1 MKTRVRHASRLLAAA
16 FLAATFLS
24 GAAPAA
30 HAADVWFNSE
40 PSTDLTGEIIA
51 SLERGIAAAAGK
63 PVEFRVN
70 IFSFTEQSIADKM
83 LELAAAHPNL
93 SISIVTDFSQL
104 SAQGGQARRL
114 EAAGLANIDVRY
126 KKDDPYR
133 WDAAAG
139 RAVYDHGQTDGLDHH
154 KGMAT
159 VIDGVP
165 TELVTGSFNWSPT
178 ANDSN
183 YENLMRFHREVPAER
198 ELIRAFAA
206 EQGAMFRNSAVSL
219 SGPEARAYKTW
230 LLAKYAYDNGA
241 GPNPGA
247 MPVPSTG
254 DGIEPITVCPNPSVQ
269 PTLEELVAS
278 VNGAVALTGGD
289 LKADPFVFEA
299 GDLVAINH
307 ATYDELDAIPGVGPV
322 TAARILAFV
331 DTYGPM
337 ETLEDLRRA
346 GIGSA
351 TAEKIAAHAD
361 LRYSEAFFSSKLLG
375 CDRAGTGF
383 AAMNATNTTRVR
395 NANDDKVS
403 VVPGSL
409 PAPAIDLFRRAN
421 PGDTIRIAAYGYS
434 ASSPEY
440 LAMKQAVERGAK
452 VEVILNKA
460 YNESV
465 VAALQTLADANPGRV
480 TVKMFRSRTM
490 HQKFAVVGDDVFNG
504 SSNLNTSSTNK
515 HAEDRFVVKNDPAFS
530 GAFQA
535 EFARLWERATWVV
548 GGGTT

>member
-16 FLAATFLS
+16 FLAASFLS

-30 HAADVWFNSE
+30 QAADVWFNSE

-51 SLERGIAAAAGK
+51 SMDRGVAAAAGR

-70 IFSFTEQSIADKM
+70 IFSFTEKSIADRM
-83 LELAAAHPNL
+83 IALAQANPNL
-93 SISIVTDFSQL
+93 TIDIVTDFSQL
-104 SAQGGQARRL
+104 SAQGGQARLL
-114 EAAGLANIDVRY
+114 EAAALPNIRVRY

-133 WDAAAG
+133 WDAALG

-154 KGMAT
+154 KGIAI

-165 TELVTGSFNWSPT
+165 TEMMTGSFNWSPT

-183 YENLMRFHREVPAER
+183 YENLMRFHREIPAER

-219 SGPEARAYKTW
+219 SGPEARDYKTW
-230 LLAKYAYDNGA
+230 LLAKYAFDNGA

-247 MPVPSTG
+247 MPVPATG
-254 DGIEPITVCPNPSVQ
+254 NGVMPISICPNPSVN

-278 VNGAVALTGGD
+278 VNGAAALTGGD
-289 LKADPFVFEA
+289 LKADPIVFQA
-299 GDLVAINH
+299 GDKVAINH
-307 ATYDELDAIPGVGPV
+307 ASYAELDAIPGVGPV
-322 TAARILAFV
+322 TANRILKFV
-331 DTYGPM
+331 ETYGPM
-337 ETLEDLRRA
+337 ETLDDLRRA
-346 GIGSA
+346 GISA
-351 TAEKIAAHAD
+351 SIAKKIADHAD

-395 NANDDKVS
+395 NAGDEKVS
-403 VVPGSL
+403 VVSGSL
-409 PAPAIDLFRRAN
+409 PAPAIDLFRRAK
-421 PGDTIRIAAYGYS
+421 PGDTIRIAAYGFS
-434 ASSPEY
+434 ASAPEY
-440 LAMKQAVERGAK
+440 LEMKKAVERGAK

-465 VAALQTLADANPGRV
+465 VAALTTLAAANPGKV
-480 TVKMFRSRTM
+480 TVKMFKSRTM

-515 HAEDRFVVKNDPAFS
+515 HAEDRFVVKNDPAFA
-530 GAFQA
+530 GAFNE
-535 EFARLWERATWVV
+535 EFARLWERASWVG